1 MFHTWLSKT
10 LLSFFFLVLIIQN
23 EVFFVGN
30 PQLRLKTLY
39 TLCFSWGSTVT
50 LWNTR
55 TSNSHC
61 LSKVD
66 NCKCLQLVPE
76 GLEQYY
82 HPALEGAG
90 RTGNIWT
97 DLESLCMDEHLKS
110 NPLPTILCKNS
121 WQNNGH
127 DFLFVLSIILELY
140 NLYECVVLSAA
151 MWFIILTLL
160 LAVFKLYI

>member
-1 MFHTWLSKT
+1 MFHTWSSKH
-10 LLSFFFLVLIIQN
+10 FKFFLVLITQN

-39 TLCFSWGSTVT
+39 ILCFSWGSTVT

-76 GLEQYY
+76 GHEQYY
-82 HPALEGAG
+82 HPALEGSG

-97 DLESLCMDEHLKS
+97 DLESSCMDEHLKS
-110 NPLPTILCKNS
+110 TPLQTILWKNS

-127 DFLFVLSIILELY
+127 DSLFVLSIILELY
-140 NLYECVVLSAA
+140 ILYECVVLSAA
-151 MWFIILTLL
+151 LWFIILTLL

>member
-1 MFHTWLSKT
+1 M
-10 LLSFFFLVLIIQN
+10 FFLVLIIQN

-39 TLCFSWGSTVT
+39 ILCFSWGSTVT

-66 NCKCLQLVPE
+66 NFTFLQLIPE

-82 HPALEGAG
+82 HPALEGTD

-97 DLESLCMDEHLKS
+97 DLESSCMDEHLKS
-110 NPLPTILCKNS
+110 TPLQTILWKNS

-127 DFLFVLSIILELY
+127 DSLFVLSIILELY
-140 NLYECVVLSAA
+140 TSNLYECVLSAA
-151 MWFIILTLL
+151 LWFIILTLL

>member
-1 MFHTWLSKT
+1 M
-10 LLSFFFLVLIIQN
+10 
-23 EVFFVGN
+23 GN

-39 TLCFSWGSTVT
+39 ILCFSWGSTVT
-50 LWNTR
+50 LWITQ

-66 NCKCLQLVPE
+66 NCTCFQLVPE

-82 HPALEGAG
+82 HSALEGTG

-97 DLESLCMDEHLKS
+97 DLESSCMDEHLKS
-110 NPLPTILCKNS
+110 NPLQTIPWKNS

-127 DFLFVLSIILELY
+127 DSLFVLSIILELY
-140 NLYECVVLSAA
+140 NLYECVLLSAA
-151 MWFIILTLL
+151 LWFIILTLL

>member
-1 MFHTWLSKT
+1 MFHTWSSKHF
-10 LLSFFFLVLIIQN
+10 SFFLVLITQN
-23 EVFFVGN
+23 GVFFVGN

-39 TLCFSWGSTVT
+39 ILCFSWGSTVT

-97 DLESLCMDEHLKS
+97 DLESSCMDEHLKS
-110 NPLPTILCKNS
+110 NPLQTILWKNS

-127 DFLFVLSIILELY
+127 DSLFVLSIISELY
-140 NLYECVVLSAA
+140 NLYECVVLCFVIYYSN
-151 MWFIILTLL
+151 LT
-160 LAVFKLYI
+160 ACCI

>member
-1 MFHTWLSKT
+1 MFHTWSSNT
-10 LLSFFFLVLIIQN
+10 LKVFLVLIVQN

-39 TLCFSWGSTVT
+39 ILCFSWGSTVT

-66 NCKCLQLVPE
+66 NCTFLHLVPE
-76 GLEQYY
+76 GLEQYS
-82 HPALEGAG
+82 HPALEGTD

-97 DLESLCMDEHLKS
+97 DLESSCMDEHLKS
-110 NPLPTILCKNS
+110 NPMQTILWKKS
-121 WQNNGH
+121 WQKQWSWFPLCSINNFG
-127 DFLFVLSIILELY
+127 II
-140 NLYECVVLSAA
+140 
-151 MWFIILTLL
+151 
-160 LAVFKLYI
+160 

>member
-1 MFHTWLSKT
+1 MFHTWSSKI
-10 LLSFFFLVLIIQN
+10 LIINKFFFSTYHSKWCN
-23 EVFFVGN
+23 FFIGN

-39 TLCFSWGSTVT
+39 ILCFSWGSTVT
-50 LWNTR
+50 LWITR

-97 DLESLCMDEHLKS
+97 DLESS
-110 NPLPTILCKNS
+110 ILCRQFFGKILS
-121 WQNNGH
+121 KAMVMITS
-127 DFLFVLSIILELY
+127 LFY
-140 NLYECVVLSAA
+140 Q
-151 MWFIILTLL
+151 
-160 LAVFKLYI
+160 